1 MDIIEAFERIQKL
14 HKIFLILVGPI
25 EDKDIKNLI
34 KNNKKV
40 IHVGKTFTPEKWF
53 SVADIFCLPSY
64 REGFGSTIIEA
75 GSCNLPTLGSNI
87 YGINDAIIK
96 NKTGFFHKPGNVN
109 DIKKK
114 MLFVLK
120 NRNLLKTWISEK
132 KCGKNKWKL

>member
-1 MDIIEAFERIQKL
+1 M
-14 HKIFLILVGPI
+14 
-25 EDKDIKNLI
+25 
-34 KNNKKV
+34 
-40 IHVGKTFTPEKWF
+40 
-53 SVADIFCLPSY
+53 ADIFCLPSY

-120 NRNLLKTWISEK
+120 NRNLLKIWGQKAK
-132 KCGKNKWKL
+132 KRVEFNFDENLLTKKLLEFFHSKIN